1 MSLSLLFLFS
11 IFGQNGAPKG
21 IDLSRETPPWVR
33 SSESP
38 VVHRESSILLQEKE
52 NGPIE
57 ARLGFR
63 ANKILRVAA
72 ANDSVVFGSD
82 SFTLSADKRRLIFS
96 KTGSVPVITGKAL
109 YPAPGSPNSYKH
121 RMGHPDQ
128 NMLYGPGRWFHD
140 RQIEVTYETDEEWK
154 GPKPTYAANL
164 LPKSLNKL
172 KNKQDLRLAISGD
185 SISTG
190 LDASAL
196 VKAPPEQKGYPDL
209 FAAGIEKI
217 FGARV
222 EMTNRAVSGTSIVY
236 GLQDWPKLV
245 QSKPDLIVVA
255 YGMNDVG
262 RRDPKWFGARVK
274 EYLDRIHK
282 DLPDSEIIL
291 VACMLGNREWI
302 HTPREMFTS
311 YRDQLKSLEGPGVA
325 FADVTQVWDTMLA
338 NKHDHDLTGNGL
350 NHPNDYGHRLYA
362 WTLLTILGDFGQ
374 KPAR

>member
-1 MSLSLLFLFS
+1 MSLSLIFLLS
-11 IFGQNGAPKG
+11 LFGQNGAPKG

-33 SSESP
+33 SAEAP

-57 ARLGFR
+57 ARLAFR
-63 ANKILRVAA
+63 ATKILRVAA
-72 ANDSVVFGSD
+72 ANDSGAFGPESY
-82 SFTLSADKRRLIFS
+82 TLSEDKRRLIFS
-96 KTGSVPVITGKAL
+96 KTGPVPVITTKAL

-121 RMGHPDQ
+121 RVGHPDQ

-140 RQIEVTYETDEEWK
+140 RQVEVTYETDEAWK
-154 GPKPTYAANL
+154 GPMPSFAGNL
-164 LPKSLNKL
+164 LPKTLEKL
-172 KNKQDLRLAISGD
+172 KAKKELRLAISGD

-209 FAAGIEKI
+209 LAAGIEKA
-217 FGARV
+217 FSAKV
-222 EMTNRAVSGTSIVY
+222 VLTNRAVSGTSIVY
-236 GLQDWPKLV
+236 GLQDWPKLIE
-245 QSKPDLIVVA
+245 SKPDLIVVA

-282 DLPDSEIIL
+282 DLPDTEIIL

-311 YRDQLKSLEGPGVA
+311 YRDQLKSFEGPGVA
-325 FADVTQVWDTMLA
+325 FADVTQVWDTLLA
-338 NKHDHDLTGNGL
+338 HKHDHDLTGNGL

-362 WTLLTILGDFGQ
+362 WTLLTILGDSPQ
-374 KPAR
+374 NSAK

>member
-1 MSLSLLFLFS
+1 MCLSLFLLLS
-11 IFGQNGAPKG
+11 LFGQNGAPKG
-21 IDLSRETPPWVR
+21 IDLSREIPPWVR
-33 SSESP
+33 RTASP
-38 VVHRESSILLQEKE
+38 IIHRESSILLQEKE

-57 ARLGFR
+57 ARLAFR
-63 ANKILRVAA
+63 ATKILRVAA

-82 SFTLSADKRRLIFS
+82 SYTLSEEKRRLVFS
-96 KTGSVPVITGKAL
+96 KTASVPVITSKAL

-121 RMGHPDQ
+121 RVGHPEQ

-140 RQIEVTYETDEEWK
+140 RQIEVTYETDEDWK
-154 GPKPTYAANL
+154 GPKPVFSGNL
-164 LPKSLNKL
+164 LPKTLEKL
-172 KNKQDLRLAISGD
+172 KAKKELRLGISGD

-196 VKAPPEQKGYPDL
+196 VKAPPEQKGYPEL
-209 FAAGIEKI
+209 LAAGIENA
-217 FGARV
+217 FGSKV
-222 EMTNRAVSGTSIVY
+222 KMTNRAVSGTSIVY
-236 GLQDWPKLV
+236 GLQDWPKLI

-262 RRDPKWFGARVK
+262 RRDPKWFEGRVK
-274 EYLDRIHK
+274 EYLNQIHK
-282 DLPDSEIIL
+282 DLPDTEIIL

-311 YRDQLKSLEGPGVA
+311 YRDQLKSFERPGVA
-325 FADVTQVWDTMLA
+325 FADLTQVWDTLLA

-362 WTLLTILGDFGQ
+362 WTMLTILGDSGQ
-374 KPAR
+374 KSAN

>member
-1 MSLSLLFLFS
+1 MCLSLILLLS
-11 IFGQNGAPKG
+11 LFGQNGAPKG
-21 IDLSRETPPWVR
+21 IDLSREIPPWVR
-33 SSESP
+33 RTASP
-38 VVHRESSILLQEKE
+38 IIHRESSILLQEKE

-57 ARLGFR
+57 ARLAFR
-63 ANKILRVAA
+63 ATKILRVAA

-82 SFTLSADKRRLIFS
+82 SYTLSEEKRRLVFS
-96 KTGSVPVITGKAL
+96 KTASVPVITSKAL

-121 RMGHPDQ
+121 RVGHPEQ

-140 RQIEVTYETDEEWK
+140 RQIEVTYETDEDWK
-154 GPKPTYAANL
+154 GPKPVFSGNL
-164 LPKSLNKL
+164 LPKTLEKL
-172 KNKQDLRLAISGD
+172 KAKKELRLGISGD

-196 VKAPPEQKGYPDL
+196 VKAPPEQKGYPEL
-209 FAAGIEKI
+209 LAAGIETA
-217 FGARV
+217 FGSKV
-222 EMTNRAVSGTSIVY
+222 KMTNRAVSGTSIVY
-236 GLQDWPKLV
+236 GLQDWPKLI

-262 RRDPKWFGARVK
+262 RRDSKWFEGRVK
-274 EYLDRIHK
+274 EYLNQIHK
-282 DLPDSEIIL
+282 DLPDTEIIL

-311 YRDQLKSLEGPGVA
+311 YRDQLKSFERPGVA
-325 FADVTQVWDTMLA
+325 FADLTQVWDTLLA

-362 WTLLTILGDFGQ
+362 WTMLTILGDSGQ
-374 KPAR
+374 KSAN